1 MGLGAD
7 VGWPDNAAIAAA
19 RDRFAHAVPSAGRLA
34 SIVEWLAGTQGAF
47 PPTAPAPGVEL
58 AYNVR
63 SPAEVDAVL
72 AEARSAG
79 GSIVRPA
86 APANWGGYTGAF
98 ADPEGYVWE
107 VAHNPDWKLTEDGS
121 VRLP

>member
-1 MGLGAD
+1 VGTDNTGLG
-7 VGWPDNAAIAAA
+7 
-19 RDRFAHAVPSAGRLA
+19 
-34 SIVEWLAGTQGAF
+34 
-47 PPTAPAPGVEL
+47 GVEL

-72 AEARSAG
+72 EEAKSAG

-86 APANWGGYTGAF
+86 AHADWGGYTGAF